1 MEYRKDIQ
9 GLRAIA
15 VLFVFIFH
23 LNSSWLPGGFVGVD
37 IFFVISGFLIS
48 SIILSNLDKNKFSFF
63 DFYKSRIKRIVPAY
77 YFLLIVIA
85 IVGVFVF
92 VSSDIHAFRKSLF
105 WSILFNSNYYFS
117 TLDTYFGTENSGNP
131 FLHTWTLAIEMQFYL
146 FLPLLLFFVKR
157 KWLLPFISLLTVAL
171 FVYGSLNV
179 FNGNKNLMYFSLLA
193 RTPEF
198 LIGVLC
204 SFISNRF
211 RLPNYTALP
220 LSILGIVFL
229 IASSFFISENS
240 DFPGILA
247 IVPCLGA
254 AFLILTPENPIR
266 TFLSNKVLFFI
277 GDISYSL
284 YLWHWPVMAFFRYYY
299 NTHEFSGI
307 QCIIV
312 VLMTFTLSIF
322 SFYCIETFMRKK
334 KGFKLWGTL
343 AFFSGIT
350 VLSTFII
357 IPSNKRMSNIPLEY
371 TTPTFGMNSHGNTFK
386 NVEIFGDTAALNPK
400 ILLLGDSHA
409 LCMKPYFDYMGK
421 KNSFSI
427 KTITNDRYPTIPNI
441 PKENFIENRYY
452 IQYSNLMKYA
462 TKEIAESD
470 IIILE
475 YQFNGDQFIS
485 QIKNLINNLKPN
497 QHFILMSDFPA
508 IDKNPIR
515 VNRGIVQNKSRNNN
529 YKIQYPDYPTQ
540 IINLIKSSTNCHYLD
555 LSNSKVFQNVPFYKD
570 TVMYYDRGHLNIYG
584 AKVYAQDT
592 ENEYMRLLR
601 KLSIDVE

>member
-48 SIILSNLDKNKFSFF
+48 SIILTKLDKNNFSFL

-77 YFLLIVIA
+77 YFLLIILAIA
-85 IVGVFVF
+85 GVFIF
-92 VSSDIHAFRKSLF
+92 VSSDIYAFRKSFF
-105 WSILFNSNYYFS
+105 WSTLFNSNYYFS
-117 TLDTYFGTENSGNP
+117 TLDTYFGAENSENP

-146 FLPLLLFFVKR
+146 FLPLLLVFIKR
-157 KWLLPFISLLTVAL
+157 KWLMPFISLLTVAL
-171 FVYGSLNV
+171 FIYGSLNV

-204 SFISNRF
+204 SLISHKF
-211 RLPNYTALP
+211 RLPNHTALP
-220 LSILGIVFL
+220 LSISGLVFL
-229 IASSFFISENS
+229 IVSAFFINENS

-247 IVPCLGA
+247 IIPCLGA
-254 AFLILTPENPIR
+254 AFLISAPENPIR

-277 GDISYSL
+277 GDLSYSL

-312 VLMTFTLSIF
+312 VLMTFALSIF
-322 SFYCIETFMRKK
+322 SFYCIETFLRQKQ
-334 KGFKLWGTL
+334 GFKFWGTL
-343 AFFSGIT
+343 AFFTGIT
-350 VLSTFII
+350 VLSIFIV
-357 IPSNKRMSNIPLEY
+357 IPANKRMSNIPLEY

-386 NVEIFGDTAALNPK
+386 NVEIFGDTVSVNPK
-400 ILLLGDSHA
+400 VLLLGDSHA
-409 LCMKPYFDYMGK
+409 LCMKPYFDYIGK
-421 KNSFSI
+421 RNSFSF

-441 PKENFIENRYY
+441 PKEDFIEDRYY

-475 YQFNGDQFIS
+475 YQFNGDQLIPQVKS
-485 QIKNLINNLKPN
+485 LINNLKPN
-497 QHFILMSDFPA
+497 QHFILVSDFPA

-515 VNRGIVQNKSRNNN
+515 VNRGIVKNKSRNND
-529 YKIQYPDYPTQ
+529 YKVQYPNHPTQ
-540 IINLIKSSTNCHYLD
+540 IINLVESSQNCHYLD
-555 LSNSKVFQNVPFYKD
+555 LSNSKIFKDIPFYKD

-584 AKVYAQDT
+584 TKVYAQDT
-592 ENEYMRLLR
+592 EKKFMKLFSNLL
-601 KLSIDVE
+601 K